1 MVRNVN
7 VNVNVINDTGLF
19 PKQNPKRERLF
30 PNETLILGLGWFK
43 NRVWVMKAKSNP
55 YPQKV
60 CCQFQENPWKKAL
73 LWVCVSYGEGFF
85 GNPCQLNSVL
95 FAEPK
100 ALYIALRLICG
111 WVLPQKAN

>member
-60 CCQFQENPWKKAL
+60 CCQLEENPWKKAL
-73 LWVCVSYGEGFF
+73 LWVCVSYGLEIFDDCPSNF
-85 GNPCQLNSVL
+85 VLSLNRKL
-95 FAEPK
+95 FIIRRSRDRNRE
-100 ALYIALRLICG
+100 
-111 WVLPQKAN
+111 